1 MVRKDFVGIGPFP
14 TYILP
19 STEKSTPPPSANPF
33 AHPSSNF
40 TPSPPHAHRH
50 PSPPR
55 TAQALSMYS
64 PPSDTPE
71 ASPSYSSTSTSPASS
86 APPPTPVGV
95 EDLLAEIV
103 FARIF
108 LGEHVPV
115 SPSKGKML
123 AFASPAVW

>member
-1 MVRKDFVGIGPFP
+1 MVWKDFIGIGLFP

-19 STEKSTPPPSANPF
+19 STEKSTPPLSANPF

-50 PSPPR
+50 PSPPQ
-55 TAQALSMYS
+55 TTQALSMYS

-86 APPPTPVGV
+86 APPPTPIGV
-95 EDLLAEIV
+95 EDLSAEIV

-108 LGEHVPV
+108 LSEHVPV

-123 AFASPAVW
+123 AFASPAMW